1 MPAAQ
6 IHPDA
11 LDDTPSHLPIRIPFR
26 GGRMAAAADVHQ
38 MTEDQR
44 TRMAEDAVFALLAL
58 LGNDMRREG
67 LQDTPKRVV
76 KALRA
81 MSIPVPFEFTVFDS
95 EGMNEM
101 VVQGPI
107 PFHSLCEHHMLPFV
121 GSAYVAYIPNG
132 KIVGLSKLA
141 RTVKYCSAGLQ
152 NQERITTAV
161 ADMLGHH
168 LQPQGSG
175 VVIRA
180 RHLCMEMRGVQVP
193 DVYTTTSC
201 MRGALL
207 EDQKAREEFLRLARP

>member
-6 IHPDA
+6 VHQDA
-11 LDDTPSHLPIRIPFR
+11 LDGPSHLPIRIPFR

-76 KALRA
+76 RALRT
-81 MSIPVPFEFTVFDS
+81 MCTPEPFNFTVFDS

-101 VVQGPI
+101 IVQGPS
-107 PFHSLCEHHMLPFV
+107 PVQSLCEHHMLPFV
-121 GSAYVAYIPNG
+121 GSAYVAYIPAG

-161 ADMLGHH
+161 ADMLQHH
-168 LQPQGSG
+168 LQPLGLG